1 MLRDAVAKFAKEQVA
16 PKVRAMDDAA
26 KMDPAVIKG
35 MFENGF
41 MGIEIPS
48 QYGGA
53 GSSFLAA
60 CLAVEEL
67 AKVDA
72 SVAVCADVQNTLV
85 NNVFSFYANDDIKSR
100 TFPRLATDTV
110 GSFCLSEAGSGSD
123 AFALKT
129 RAEKH
134 SSGDY
139 YTINGSKLWIT
150 NAGEAGIFLIMANVD
165 PSKGYKGITCFMADR
180 EMAGLVVGKKEDKL
194 GIRASSTCPI
204 TFENLK
210 VPTKNI
216 IGELGKGYKIAIEIL
231 NEGRIGIA
239 AQMLGIAQGAFDA
252 TMPYLFER
260 KQFGSPIGEFQG
272 LQHQYAQAAVDIE
285 AARMLVYNAARR
297 KQAGLSFVKEAA
309 MAKLY
314 ASQVAE
320 RVASKSVE
328 WMGGV
333 GFVKDYPQEKF
344 YRDCKIGAIY
354 EGTSNIQ
361 LQTIA
366 KILSTDYKK

>member
-1 MLRDAVAKFAKEQVA
+1 MLTSLPPGKSQEGRDGGTELSLKASSAPIYLVLECLLLFKLIESQQKRSFSARSRLLWARHSQLLVCPHFSHHRPLLRCARPNRISILSACAVAKFAKEQVA

-85 NNVFSFYANDDIKSR
+85 NNVFAFYANDDIKSR
-100 TFPRLATDTV
+100 AFPRLATDTV

-210 VPTKNI
+210 VPVSDR
-216 IGELGKGYKIAIEIL
+216 GQAGHPRQQPLPHHV
-231 NEGRIGIA
+231 EGPESAGQPPRAEVAEASGRSSRSSSRTSRR
-239 AQMLGIAQGAFDA
+239 GTTRWVG
-252 TMPYLFER
+252 
-260 KQFGSPIGEFQG
+260 FGSC
-272 LQHQYAQAAVDIE
+272 VK
-285 AARMLVYNAARR
+285 RR
-297 KQAGLSFVKEAA
+297 D
-309 MAKLY
+309 
-314 ASQVAE
+314 
-320 RVASKSVE
+320 SK
-328 WMGGV
+328 G
-333 GFVKDYPQEKF
+333 
-344 YRDCKIGAIY
+344 R
-354 EGTSNIQ
+354 
-361 LQTIA
+361 LR
-366 KILSTDYKK
+366 